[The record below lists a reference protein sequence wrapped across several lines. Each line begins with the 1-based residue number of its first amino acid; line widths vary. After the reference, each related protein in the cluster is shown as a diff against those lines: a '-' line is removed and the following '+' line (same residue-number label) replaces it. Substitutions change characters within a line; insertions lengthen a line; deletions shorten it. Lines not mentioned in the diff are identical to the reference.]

1 MANGVQLRTI
11 NNSKIMESSKIN
23 MKGLTA
29 AERRFAREMAVLMN
43 MSLTELLLVE
53 RFRMPIGI

>member
-1 MANGVQLRTI
+1 
-11 NNSKIMESSKIN
+11 MESSKIN
-23 MKGLTA
+23 FKGLTA

-53 RFRMPIGI
+53 RLRMPVGI